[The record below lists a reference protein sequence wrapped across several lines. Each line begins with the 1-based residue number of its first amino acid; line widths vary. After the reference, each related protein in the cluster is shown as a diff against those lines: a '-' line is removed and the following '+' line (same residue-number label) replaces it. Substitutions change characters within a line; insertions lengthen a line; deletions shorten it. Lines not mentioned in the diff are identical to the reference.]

1 MASSWVRRG
10 SSSGRQTPKERPGQ
24 ASHNNFP
31 GAGTLRGVF
40 SKPDSTG
47 RRVTDEVAWENSIQQ
62 VLSACKEFN
71 VPCGYPANDSTMM
84 QRRMKEGF
92 TVFITAWGENG
103 FKAVEVGKRVGGR

>member
-1 MASSWVRRG
+1 VNFTIVESEKGLSNLRAIAAVKG
-10 SSSGRQTPKERPGQ
+10 IGVL
-24 ASHNNFP
+24 FP

-71 VPCGYPANDSTMM
+71 IPCGYPANDSTMM
-84 QRRMKEGF
+84 QRRIKEGF

-103 FKAVEVGKRVGGR
+103 FKAVEVGKRAGGR